1 MSGFG
6 ILISLAFS
14 SLIIL
19 QIFGYVVTVFE
30 NAATVAE
37 ISRIKNDVLVGFDAS
52 VESVSGH
59 VVTAK
64 IHNRGPRDI
73 PSRNLKNADLFVVYF
88 DENGQR
94 KIKHLGHVARGESAG
109 WTVADVK
116 FGNSFAEILDP
127 LILSPTLEGVWNVGE
142 TIWLTV
148 YLAEPVNSS
157 FPLIVKLWVV
167 A

>member
-6 ILISLAFS
+6 ILVSLAFS

-19 QIFGYVVTVFE
+19 QIFGYVMTVFE
-30 NAATVAE
+30 NVATVAE

-52 VESVSGH
+52 VESVSGN

-64 IHNRGPRDI
+64 VHNRGPRDI
-73 PSRNLKNADLFVVYF
+73 PCRNLKNADLFVVYF
-88 DENGQR
+88 DENGNR
-94 KIKHLGHVARGESAG
+94 KIKHLGILARGESAG

-116 FGNSFAEILDP
+116 FGDSFDEILDP
-127 LILSPTLEGVWNVGE
+127 VVLSPTPEGVWNVGE
-142 TIWLTV
+142 TLWLTV
-148 YLAEPVNSS
+148 YPGEPVNSS
-157 FPLIVKLWVV
+157 LPVIVKLWVV